1 MALKQLNIRVRKL
14 GGFSLDIMEFNENNL
29 DYADKILL
37 SSKNG
42 MSAYQKVLKTYSSQY
57 NN

>member
-1 MALKQLNIRVRKL
+1 
-14 GGFSLDIMEFNENNL
+14 MEFNENNL

-42 MSAYQKVLKTYSSQY
+42 MYAYQKILKTYGGPKIKLT
-57 NN
+57 